1 MTTNA
6 QRPIAFS
13 YVRFSSEKQA
23 AGTSL
28 ERQTEAA
35 QKWADENGYVL
46 DRSLNLQDLGVSA
59 FKGDNTSV
67 GKLAAFKDAVEAGAI
82 PAGSTLIVENLDR
95 ISRQTHRK
103 AARVLEDILEAG
115 VDVVTLQ
122 DGKRYT
128 LKDLDEDPLTSI
140 MIILT
145 FSRAHEE
152 SLTKS
157 RRVTDGWQRNLAK
170 VKAGTRLRSKAIP
183 AWLKLVGDLDDGHFE
198 VIEEKAAITRE
209 LLTRFADGESVW
221 SIAKGFRDRGIT
233 TARGKIFASGNIY
246 HLVRT
251 KAPYGI
257 LEIGKGTKNDRTVF
271 DQIEGYFPRI
281 VDEDVQRRVLLRL
294 QGIGKAK
301 MPTTSEPKRKTKGI
315 LTGVIWTPE
324 KSGGNRGACRQNTD
338 GRWAYVDAITRRW
351 VALRDTLEKPFIEGW
366 AEIRTAISASP
377 TREVNDAQVALEAAE
392 RALEY
397 AMEAGSDRLILAA
410 QADVEEASEVIKEV
424 NRGQALAM
432 LEIPE
437 EIAGMEPW
445 EANQLV
451 RRLVERVTVVKGND
465 RKERVEGQDGRVGK
479 KLMLVVELK
488 NGDSIFLGDTELM
501 FQPVK

>member
-23 AGTSL
+23 AGSSL

-35 QKWADENGYVL
+35 QRWADDNGYVL

-67 GKLAAFKDAVEAGAI
+67 GKLAAFKDTVEAGAI
-82 PAGSTLIVENLDR
+82 PPGSTLIVENLDR
-95 ISRQTHRK
+95 LSRQTHRK

-128 LKDLDEDPLTSI
+128 LKDLDEDPLLSI

-157 RRVTDGWQRNLAK
+157 KRVTDGWQRNLTK
-170 VKAGTRLRSKAIP
+170 VKEGKRLRSKAVP
-183 AWLKLVGDLDDGHFE
+183 SWLKLVGDLDDGHFE
-198 VIEEKAAITRE
+198 VIPEKAAMMRE
-209 LLTRFADGESVW
+209 LLTRFADGETVW

-233 TARGKIFASGNIY
+233 TPRGKTFASGNIY
-246 HLVRT
+246 RLVST

-257 LEIGKGTKNDRTVF
+257 LEIGKGTKNDRTVI

-281 VDEDVQRRVLLRL
+281 VDEDTQRRVLLRL
-294 QGIGKAK
+294 QHMDRTKV
-301 MPTTSEPKRKTKGI
+301 PTISDPKRKTNGI
-315 LTGVIWTPE
+315 LTGVIWSPE
-324 KSGGNRGACRQNTD
+324 KSGGNRAVCRKSTD
-338 GRWAYVDAITRRW
+338 GTWAYVDAITRRW
-351 VALRDTLEKPFIEGW
+351 VAKREIIEKPFIEGW
-366 AEIRTAISASP
+366 AEIRAAMSVSP
-377 TREVNDAQVALEAAE
+377 TREMNDAQTALGAAE
-392 RALEY
+392 IALEY
-397 AMEAGSDRLILAA
+397 AVEAGSARLILAA
-410 QADVEEASEVIKEV
+410 QADVEEASEVLKEI

-432 LEIPE
+432 LEVPE
-437 EIAGMEPW
+437 EIGEMEPW
-445 EANQLV
+445 EANQHV

-479 KLMLVVELK
+479 KLMLEVQLK
-488 NGDSIFLGDTELM
+488 NGARVYLGNAELL
-501 FQPVK
+501 FTQ